1 MTHPYWLISTRSDG
15 VQQRCHFDGH
25 DWLVR
30 MRAPDGRE
38 VASASPMLMDAADRC
53 ALMLGVPRNHEL
65 PPDTPMTRGEP
76 ILDPVAALDRAI
88 HERNEAL
95 GNALRRLV
103 PAREW
108 VLAGAAL
115 AIFAV
120 VAWVHA
126 K

>member
-15 VQQRCHFDGH
+15 VRQRCHFDGH

-30 MRAPDGRE
+30 MRTPDGRE
-38 VASASPMLMDAADRC
+38 VASEAPLLMDAADQC
-53 ALMLGVPRNHEL
+53 ALMLGVPRNHEM

-76 ILDPVAALDRAI
+76 ILDPAAILAGAI
-88 HERNEAL
+88 HKCNEARGRFVRKL
-95 GNALRRLV
+95 L
-103 PAREW
+103 PPWEW
-108 VLAGAAL
+108 VLACVAL

-126 K
+126 R

>member
-1 MTHPYWLISTRSDG
+1 MTRPHWLISTRSDG
-15 VQQRCHFDGH
+15 VQQSCHFDGH

-38 VASASPMLMDAADRC
+38 VASASPMLMDAADAC

-76 ILDPVAALDRAI
+76 ILDPVAILHRAI
-88 HERNEAL
+88 SERGKARQRFV
-95 GNALRRLV
+95 RRLL

-108 VLAGAAL
+108 VLAGVAL
-115 AIFAV
+115 AMFAV
-120 VAWVHA
+120 VAWVYA
-126 K
+126 R